1 MDQAQDAAIKRGDS
15 VAMHEWE
22 KKMVEECHRIGAA
35 LSPYFPQDRADGSFL
50 LSRFSDVED
59 DSLVASSTSVSV
71 SIPSH
76 IGTLG
81 IDSSKNKKFRSP
93 YVFDAVAEA
102 ARSIPNVSLSIDKT
116 IPNQKN

>member
-1 MDQAQDAAIKRGDS
+1 M
-15 VAMHEWE
+15 
-22 KKMVEECHRIGAA
+22 
-35 LSPYFPQDRADGSFL
+35 
-50 LSRFSDVED
+50 ED